1 MARQLAGL
9 ARAAQAALTGGGEA
23 VSGAILSDRGRDR
36 DRSSSG
42 QHRREASSSSRAAS
56 ADPQRG
62 DCSLSCSAALSAV
75 AERQAREHELPNA
88 SVLRSALRGVP
99 PGGAGDRH
107 VLTFAK
113 DGSTDEAGEVLII
126 SPARRKAFEK
136 VEFPEVINLNVGGTL
151 LTTTLTTLQRDP
163 RSKLAFMFSGDVPM
177 VRDGDG
183 RFCIDRDGRTF
194 HHVLNFLRDASAPI
208 GLTRSLRLELLREA
222 HFYGLEELHRIVG
235 GTQHVFVA
243 KNTVEKAAQE
253 GISTARRQQAEH
265 LAWNRSGSV
274 SSVGSRPSAQSS
286 ASAVSVGGPP
296 VFEDRRIVRPLA
308 LAVADPYGQDF
319 LPDLKPERFYIRL
332 RYGHEYSG
340 GWVVSSPRNLC
351 GVDYELHDAC
361 LERGPIAAMNKMCQV
376 GFKPAENPPRA
387 PTVSEFFTDKWSI
400 LMYTDDP
407 QWLAEWDHQ
416 QSSASSTSPNSL
428 SPSPP
433 DHRSAAAPPPM
444 PLLPAGGADD
454 DYGAAAVPPEVERGR
469 YGEEPH
475 PYHAH
480 ASPVLPGAVPM
491 SSASSLAP
499 ALASAW
505 PDPTAPGLGIGA
517 ALVLPPPPWRSP
529 AASSSLARNI
539 AL

>member
-36 DRSSSG
+36 DRSGSG
-42 QHRREASSSSRAAS
+42 QHQREASSSSRAAS

-99 PGGAGDRH
+99 PGGAGDRP
-107 VLTFAK
+107 VVTFAK

-136 VEFPEVINLNVGGTL
+136 VEFPEVINLNVGGTF
-151 LTTTLTTLQRDP
+151 LTTTLTTLQRDL

-253 GISTARRQQAEH
+253 GISTARRPQAEH
-265 LAWNRSGSV
+265 LAWNRSRSF
-274 SSVGSRPSAQSS
+274 SSVGSRPTSQSS

-407 QWLAEWDHQ
+407 QWLADWDHQ

-505 PDPTAPGLGIGA
+505 PDPRAPGLGIA
-517 ALVLPPPPWRSP
+517 TALVLSP